1 MSSSPSVKP
10 AGRLRQERLPAEWSR
25 PTVVSPIPRGPVIIT
40 TPSDKPGRH
49 APHFPN
55 AVHVFSLGP
64 VQSVTVSW
72 RRRQRYVEQAEA
84 TEELL
89 DDGRPLE
96 QRRK

>member
-1 MSSSPSVKP
+1 MCIRDRVETDGSLTDPTRP
-10 AGRLRQERLPAEWSR
+10 GDHHDTQRQ
-25 PTVVSPIPRGPVIIT
+25 
-40 TPSDKPGRH
+40 PGRH
-49 APHFPN
+49 VRHFPN